1 MKSAAFWHPVEAG
14 KVQCELCPH
23 HCVIAEKKTGLC
35 GIRRVDDGGLVAAGY
50 GLLSARHNDPIEKKP
65 LYHFHPGSQI
75 FSIGGWG
82 CNFAC
87 GFCQNWQISQAVN
100 AQAPS
105 FRPDEVV
112 QAARDQHSLGIAYT
126 YNEPLINYEFVR
138 DCARLARPAGLLNVL
153 VTNGFI
159 EERPAAELL
168 PLIDALNIDIKSM
181 DEAFYKQQCR
191 GALAPV
197 LRFARQAVAEGC
209 HVEITNLLIPGLNDG
224 KEQVGRV
231 SAWMAANL
239 GRETP
244 LHLSAYH
251 PEYKMDLP
259 STPTAVLER
268 ALARCQRD
276 LTYVYMGNVLSSAGQ
291 NTLCPKCAQELIVR
305 QGYTVRI
312 VGIVNHACRQCG
324 RPADVVMR

>member
-1 MKSAAFWHPVEAG
+1 MKSALFWRTTEAG

-35 GIRRVDDGGLVAAGY
+35 GIRRVVDGGLMATGY
-50 GLLSARHNDPIEKKP
+50 GLISSLHNDPIEKKP
-65 LYHFHPGSQI
+65 LFHFHPGSAI

-87 GFCQNWQISQAVN
+87 RFCQNWQISQAVN
-100 AQAPS
+100 TQAQL

-112 QAARDQHSLGIAYT
+112 QAARDQNSPGIAYT
-126 YNEPLINYEFVR
+126 YNEPLINYEFIQ
-138 DCARLARPAGLLNVL
+138 DCAQLARAAGLFNVL
-153 VTNGFI
+153 VTNGFV
-159 EERPAAELL
+159 EEKPAAELL

-181 DEAFYKQQCR
+181 DASFYKQQCR

-197 LRFARQAVAEGC
+197 LRFARQAVAFGN

-224 KEQVGRV
+224 EEQVGQV

-239 GRETP
+239 GPLTP

-259 STPTAVLER
+259 STPAAVLER
-268 ALARCQRD
+268 AFARCKRD
-276 LTYVYMGNVLSSAGQ
+276 LAYVYMGNVMTSAGQ
-291 NTLCPKCAQELIVR
+291 NTFCPQCAQELIVR
-305 QGYTVRI
+305 QGYATRI

-324 RPADVVMR
+324 RPADVVM